1 MEVEMAKDS
10 TAGKPGDIQLPE
22 PRMTGSKPLMDAIKA
37 RHSTRKYS
45 YTPLSLQELSGVLWA
60 AYGLTRDWA
69 GTGIHTTGSHAAP
82 AAHNWQEVDLFVAV
96 SDGLYHY
103 DWREHRL
110 EGVLSEDIRHL
121 TAHEEQPFVLE
132 VPTIL
137 IYVADLARMDHSDDW
152 DRSVFPWAD
161 SAVAVENVYL
171 YCASADLATVCRAKF
186 DRVPLA
192 AAMHLRPDQLIT
204 FSQPVGYAG

>member
-1 MEVEMAKDS
+1 MATS
-10 TAGKPGDIQLPE
+10 AATAGKPADIQLPA
-22 PRMTGSKPLMDAIKA
+22 PRIAGGRPLMDTIKA
-37 RHSTRKYS
+37 RHSTRGYS
-45 YTPLSLQELSGVLWA
+45 QTSPSLQELSEVLWA
-60 AYGLTRDWA
+60 AYGMTRDYA
-69 GTGIHTTGSHAAP
+69 GTGIRTTGSHAAP
-82 AAHNWQEVDLFVAV
+82 AAHNWQELDLYVATI
-96 SDGLYHY
+96 DGLYLY
-103 DWREHRL
+103 DWMGQRL

-186 DRVPLA
+186 DREPLA
-192 AAMHLRPDQLIT
+192 AAMGLRSDQLIT